1 MVKGE
6 KRCETKARIHEYI
19 TILFNEFKQQH
30 LTLDEIVIIFN
41 DKYDI
46 AIKKPSVNEYVLKM
60 RKHLKFNITKNNN
73 KFNAYKIEGDQ
84 KLDLELI
91 WPSKIKETTG
101 KAKSVDD
108 YYVKFNPP
116 RSPLINKLFG
126 LAA

>member
-1 MVKGE
+1 MVQGE

-19 TILFNEFKQQH
+19 TILFDEWQQRS
-30 LTLDEIVIIFN
+30 LTLDEMVEIFSK
-41 DKYDI
+41 KYGI
-46 AIKKPSVNEYVLKM
+46 QIKKPSVNEYLLKM
-60 RKHLKFNITKNNN
+60 RKHIKFNITKVNG
-73 KFNAYKIEGDQ
+73 KFNAYKIEDDQ

-91 WPSKIKETTG
+91 WPSKIKESTC

-108 YYVKFNPP
+108 YYVKFDPP